1 MIDDEYYEEDFYD
14 HEEDEFVEDYRNP
27 SPRRQDDFGGGVTVD
42 YQSMNAPNVGAPPL
56 RRRRNRSP
64 PRTVGEFDKLPS
76 SRYGHIGQS
85 LIDYQVRRPPQKRAR
100 SQRPGNYNDEY

>member
-1 MIDDEYYEEDFYD
+1 MIDDEFYEEDFYD
-14 HEEDEFVEDYRNP
+14 QDHRN
-27 SPRRQDDFGGGVTVD
+27 PRRQDDFGGGMTVD
-42 YQSMNAPNVGAPPL
+42 YQSMNAPHVGAPPS

-85 LIDYQVRRPPQKRAR
+85 LIDYQVRKPSQKRAR
-100 SQRPGNYNDEY
+100 SQRPGDYDDEY